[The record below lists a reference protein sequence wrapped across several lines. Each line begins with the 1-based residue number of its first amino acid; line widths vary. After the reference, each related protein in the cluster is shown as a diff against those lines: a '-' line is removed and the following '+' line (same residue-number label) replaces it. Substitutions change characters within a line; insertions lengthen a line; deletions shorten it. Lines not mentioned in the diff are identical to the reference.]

1 MNCSA
6 RSRSSGTRRAF
17 LDLRT
22 DTMAAVV
29 HRVEPFLAKLIGP
42 FAMPKAVSSFEL
54 TLKSRLRHQTLTN
67 WLYGELR
74 SAILEGRLAPDAR
87 LPSSRD
93 FAEQYG
99 LSRGTVVSVLERL
112 QAEGYVSS
120 RVGFGTWVNRV
131 ETPRPARPSTAT
143 PAYIRRVIAAHKPS
157 QPWIDHAFAG
167 GIRPFR
173 IGVPAINEFPSEV
186 WGRIGANRARHFRSW
201 LKKEAD
207 RRGYGPLRDAI
218 AEYLRTSRGVRCT
231 AEQIVIVSG
240 IQQALDLLVRLLLKK
255 GDRIWMEDPGYF
267 GSRIAFDNAG
277 ARMVAV
283 PVDDEGLS
291 VSAGIKNCPDAKGA
305 YVTPAH
311 QFPLGVTMSLERRMA
326 LLRWASRT
334 GAFVI
339 EDDYDSEY
347 RFEGPPVPALQSLD
361 NHSSVIFI
369 GSFSKMLFPALRVGY
384 VVLPVPLIDS
394 FVGFRYRTDF
404 KNSSFDHAVL
414 CDFIVDGHL
423 ARHLRRMRNLYA
435 ERLATLMDG
444 AKQHL
449 GGLLEI
455 SNVRAGLYTIGYL
468 KNEMT
473 SRQAEKLAAARG
485 LEVLGVDRCTLRRPD
500 PNALLL
506 GFGGFSDLAIRQGL
520 MRLAKALS

>member
-1 MNCSA
+1 
-6 RSRSSGTRRAF
+6 
-17 LDLRT
+17 
-22 DTMAAVV
+22 
-29 HRVEPFLAKLIGP
+29 
-42 FAMPKAVSSFEL
+42 MPKAISSFEL
-54 TLKSRLRHQTLTN
+54 TLKSRSPHQTLTH

-74 SAILEGRLAPDAR
+74 SAILEGRLAADAR

-93 FAEQYG
+93 FARQYG
-99 LSRGTVVSVLERL
+99 LSRGTVVSVVERL
-112 QAEGYVSS
+112 QAEGYVTS

-131 ETPRPARPSTAT
+131 EAPRPARQAAST
-143 PAYIRRVIAAHKPS
+143 PAYIRRVISTYKRP
-157 QPWIDHAFAG
+157 QPWIDLAFVD

-186 WGRIGANRARHFRSW
+186 WGRIAADRARHFRPW

-207 RRGYGPLRDAI
+207 RRGYRPLRDAI
-218 AEYLRTSRGVRCT
+218 AEYLRASRGVRCT

-240 IQQALDLLVRLLLKK
+240 IQQALDLLARLLLKK
-255 GDRIWMEDPGYF
+255 SDSVWMEDPGYF
-267 GSRIAFDNAG
+267 GARIAFDNVG
-277 ARMVAV
+277 ARMIAV

-311 QFPLGVTMSLERRMA
+311 QFPLGVTMSLERRLA
-326 LLRWASRT
+326 LLNWASRA

-369 GSFSKMLFPALRVGY
+369 GSFSKTLFPALRLGY
-384 VVLPVPLIDS
+384 VVLPAPLID
-394 FVGFRYRTDF
+394 FFLAFRYRTDF
-404 KNSSFDHAVL
+404 RNSSFDQAVL
-414 CDFIVDGHL
+414 CNFIADGHF

-435 ERLATLMDG
+435 ERLATLMEG
-444 AKQHL
+444 ARQYL

-455 SNVRAGLYTIGYL
+455 SSVRAGLYTIGYL
-468 KNEMT
+468 KNGMA
-473 SRQAEKLAAARG
+473 SRHAEELAAAQG
-485 LEVLGVDRCTLRRPD
+485 VEVLGTDRCTLRRPD

-506 GFGGFSDLAIRQGL
+506 GFGGFNDLAIRQGL
-520 MRLAKALS
+520 LRLAKALK